1 MLGENI
7 KTLRTQKGYSQEAL
21 AEKLHVVR
29 QTVSKWEKGLSVPDA
44 EMLTRL
50 ADALEVS
57 VSELLGTPV
66 PPENDINEVAVQLA
80 RINDQLTIRNRRW
93 RRFWLG
99 VLFVFLA
106 FVLFTVLGVVLFG
119 ADTRSGPQE
128 GPTIETEWSE
138 DEAVDAEGA
147 DS

>member
-1 MLGENI
+1 MKKLFRFLGI
-7 KTLRTQKGYSQEAL
+7 AL
-21 AEKLHVVR
+21 CLLSPNLGKA
-29 QTVSKWEKGLSVPDA
+29 QDTGLFRMKKD
-44 EMLTRL
+44 L
-50 ADALEVS
+50 
-57 VSELLGTPV
+57 

-106 FVLFTVLGVVLFG
+106 FVLFTVLGMALFT

-128 GPTIETEWSE
+128 GPTIEMEWSE

>member
-80 RINDQLTIRNRRW
+80 RINDQLIIRNRRW

-106 FVLFTVLGVVLFG
+106 FVLFTVLGVALFG
-119 ADTRSGPQE
+119 VNTSSSTE
-128 GPTIETEWSE
+128 GPMIETEWSE
-138 DEAVDAEGA
+138 DEAVEAEGA

>member
-57 VSELLGTPV
+57 VSELLGTPL

-106 FVLFTVLGVVLFG
+106 FVLFTVLGVALFG
-119 ADTRSGPQE
+119 VNTSSSTE
-128 GPTIETEWSE
+128 GPMIETEWSE
-138 DEAVDAEGA
+138 DEAVEAEGA

>member
-80 RINDQLTIRNRRW
+80 RINDQLTQRNRRW

-99 VLFVFLA
+99 LLIVFLA
-106 FVLFTVLGVVLFG
+106 FVLLTVLGVALFG
-119 ADTRSGPQE
+119 VNTSSSTE
-128 GPTIETEWSE
+128 GPMIETEWSE

>member
-57 VSELLGTPV
+57 VSELLGTPL

-80 RINDQLTIRNRRW
+80 RINDQLTQRNRRW

-99 VLFVFLA
+99 VLIVFLA
-106 FVLFTVLGVVLFG
+106 FVLFTVLGMALFT

-128 GPTIETEWSE
+128 GPTIEMEWSE